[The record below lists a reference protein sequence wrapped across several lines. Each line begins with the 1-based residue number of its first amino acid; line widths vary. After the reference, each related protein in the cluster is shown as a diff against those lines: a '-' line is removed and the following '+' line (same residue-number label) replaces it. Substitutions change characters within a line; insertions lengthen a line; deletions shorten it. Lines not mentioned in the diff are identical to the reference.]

1 MHTYPKAFMSVTELV
16 TMGFSRTQLRELAR
30 SRGQKC
36 CYRMSNKPGSKILI
50 DTAKLEKELQKNL
63 SR

>member
-1 MHTYPKAFMSVTELV
+1 MKYPRPLMTVSELCE
-16 TMGFSRTQLRELAR
+16 MGFSRTQLRELAR

-36 CYRMSNKPGSKILI
+36 CFRMSAKYGSKILI
-50 DTAKLEKELQKNL
+50 DTEKLEKELQKNL